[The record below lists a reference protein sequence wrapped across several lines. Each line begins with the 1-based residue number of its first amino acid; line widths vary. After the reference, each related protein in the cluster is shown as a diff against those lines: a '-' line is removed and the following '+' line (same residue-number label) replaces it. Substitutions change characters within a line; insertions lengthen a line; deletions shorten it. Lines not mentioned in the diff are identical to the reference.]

1 LHQSADIG
9 IKKRTMRIQP
19 NSLGFT
25 LLLGTLAALPPLA
38 IDIGLPALAA
48 LGTSL
53 NAPPASTGL
62 TLSLFMAGFAIAQLV
77 FGPFSDRYGRRPILL
92 VGCGVF
98 ALANLMCAIAP
109 SINAL
114 ILWRLIAGMGA
125 GAAAVLEMAIVRDL
139 FEGVA
144 ARTQFSYI
152 NLVMSIAPMIAPT
165 IGGLILTIANW
176 RSIYGVLAVGGLVL
190 AGAIAIGFG
199 ESIAYR
205 DRSAIAPRRLMSN
218 YLQVLNNR
226 ICVGYAL
233 VNALSFGCMFA
244 YIAGSPLL
252 LIQVLG
258 ISTTLY
264 GWFFAATAFAIMG
277 GSFLNRRLSKRGVP
291 PSRLLKV
298 GLTLA
303 VVSAIS
309 LVLISISNHVRV
321 VTLLPLLVLN
331 TFCFGLIAPNAKHG
345 ALQPLPEVAG
355 VAAVLGFM
363 QMAIGGTLASALV
376 AFFYDGRT
384 AIAMTSV
391 MSLFALASFA
401 AYATIV
407 RPAEQVDCP
416 RLQPLPKQS

>member
-1 LHQSADIG
+1 MQI
-9 IKKRTMRIQP
+9 RP

-25 LLLGTLAALPPLA
+25 LLLGALAALPSLA
-38 IDIGLPALAA
+38 IDMGLPALAA
-48 LGTSL
+48 LGTSF
-53 NAPPASTGL
+53 NTSSAATGL
-62 TLSLFMAGFAIAQLV
+62 TLSLFMAGFAIAQLI
-77 FGPFSDRYGRRPILL
+77 FGPVSDRYGRRPILL
-92 VGCGVF
+92 IGCGVF
-98 ALANLMCAIAP
+98 TLANVMCTIAP

-114 ILWRLIAGMGA
+114 ILWRLIAGAGA

-139 FEGVA
+139 FEGAA

-176 RSIYGVLAVGGLVL
+176 RAIYGVLAVGGLALV
-190 AGAIAIGFG
+190 GAIAIGFG

-218 YLQVLNNR
+218 YLRVLSNR
-226 ICVGYAL
+226 ICIGYAL
-233 VNALSFGCMFA
+233 VNALSFGCIFA
-244 YIAGSPLL
+244 YVAGSPLI
-252 LIQVLG
+252 LIQILG

-264 GWFFAATAFAIMG
+264 GWFFASTAFAIMT
-277 GSFLNRRLSKRGVP
+277 GSFLNGRLSKRGVP

-309 LVLISISNHVRV
+309 LVLVSISNHVRV
-321 VTLLPLLVLN
+321 ITLLPLLVLN

-355 VAAVLGFM
+355 VAAAVLGFT

-384 AIAMTSV
+384 TTAMTSV

-407 RPAEQVDCP
+407 RPAEQAARP
-416 RLQPLPKQS
+416 RLQPLPKQA